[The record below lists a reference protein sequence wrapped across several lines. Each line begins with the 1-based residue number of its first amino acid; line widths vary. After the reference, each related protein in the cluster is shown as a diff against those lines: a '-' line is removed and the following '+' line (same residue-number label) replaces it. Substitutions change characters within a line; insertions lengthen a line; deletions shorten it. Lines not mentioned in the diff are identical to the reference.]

1 MTTLPSPKPHRIR
14 PPGTPS
20 ANRPLPRNLP
30 PTPPAPTPH
39 PPPPPNGLPTYQSP
53 PSANPPSLPR
63 LPKVSGSILPPPPRP
78 CQATPLPLR
87 SPYVPLLDPGRQSHD
102 PPAKPQGLRT
112 PPRPSHGL
120 GSGEPHGVNDGQLP
134 AMPGRP
140 SGRPAPEAWG
150 ASSSLHHALRYPLRR

>member
-63 LPKVSGSILPPPPRP
+63 LPKVSGSILPPPPGP
-78 CQATPLPLR
+78 CQAAPLPDRL
-87 SPYVPLLDPGRQSHD
+87 SLLG
-102 PPAKPQGLRT
+102 
-112 PPRPSHGL
+112 
-120 GSGEPHGVNDGQLP
+120 
-134 AMPGRP
+134 
-140 SGRPAPEAWG
+140 
-150 ASSSLHHALRYPLRR
+150 